1 MTVSI
6 YNRSCYS
13 LLQSVTKVSDLI
25 NYAIRNKHTAIGIC
39 EKNNLF
45 SAMYFYSECKKH
57 NIKPLIGMEIE
68 INFADKV
75 FPILLYPRNN
85 SGYVELIKFT
95 NNKDLF
101 TLKEIVGLSSDILVI
116 IPPDSFLLHLLQ
128 KNDSES
134 VDKIISRLPDNFY
147 VSIAS
152 NNKSNYLRY
161 NEKLTYYIE
170 RYSKKALAID
180 LTLYPTE
187 ADMTAYKCLLAIDK
201 SVDISDPTLFVRT
214 LAYLKDES
222 ELNDLFDKKYLDN
235 TDYFASL
242 IDLRIDELKSELPAY
257 KLEDKNIS
265 SKEYLY
271 KLCLAGLNKRLNGK
285 QNDIYLKRLKYE
297 LEVICKMNFQDYF
310 LIIYDVILYCVR
322 NDILVGPGR
331 GSAVGCLV
339 AYCLGITHIDPVK
352 NDLYFERFLN
362 PERISLP
369 DIDIDFP
376 DDKREEVIKHVSD
389 KYGQDKVAH
398 IITYNT
404 FQSKAAIKE
413 ISKVLKSD
421 QHYVDMLLSCI
432 TDPKDSLKE
441 IYDKN
446 KKFKSLVEATDKNK
460 LLFDTALRVENLP
473 RYTSLHAAG
482 IVLSNKPLMDVV
494 PVVEIGG
501 ETTVAYTMNYLE
513 ALGLIKIDF
522 LALRNLTILKTI
534 KDNIDTKL
542 DLYKLPLDDEP
553 TYALLR
559 KGYSLGLF
567 QLESRGMVKLLK
579 DIQVKNFRELATL
592 IALYR
597 PGPMQNIEQYLSNR
611 KKKEINYI
619 HEDLKDILKD
629 TYGIIVYQEQIMA
642 ISRKF
647 ASFTLGKADI
657 LRKAISKKN
666 VELMNSL
673 KNDFING
680 CLKNGYSKEVAEAI
694 YQLIERFAAYGFN
707 KAHSYGYAFI
717 SYIMAYL
724 KAHYTS
730 QFYCATLNS
739 ISGDR
744 NKIIS
749 LISEAKQSG
758 ISFKK
763 AHVNYSES
771 SFTTEDKTIIFG
783 LACLKDI
790 SKNISEKI
798 IKDRNEKGIY
808 INYFQFVGRATLLDI
823 SDKDI
828 ISLIEA
834 GCLDDLGYNRAT
846 MINNLEET
854 KRYTKLIYKV
864 DGSFDESLA
873 EKPLLDL
880 YSTNKLNELEK
891 EISYY
896 GLSFDNSYLNTIR
909 KKYPR
914 CAYTTSDIR
923 VDQSCCMILKI
934 ENVDVKKTKTG
945 DKVAFVS
952 ASDEY
957 GAIELVV
964 FAKEYA
970 QFAYLLVKD
979 IIIYVEAKKSSKGNF
994 IVSSIKRP
1002 EV

>member
-13 LLQSVTKVSDLI
+13 LLRSVTKVSDLI
-25 NYAIRNKHTAIGIC
+25 NYAIKNKHTAIGIC

-57 NIKPLIGMEIE
+57 NIKPLIGMEVE
-68 INFADKV
+68 ISFMEKV

-85 SGYVELIKFT
+85 SGYLELIKFT

-101 TLKEIVGLSSDILVI
+101 TLKEIAELSSDILVI
-116 IPPDSFLLHLLQ
+116 IPPDSFLLYLLQ
-128 KNDSES
+128 KDDNKS
-134 VDKIISRLPDNFY
+134 VDNIISRLPSNFY
-147 VSIAS
+147 ISIAS
-152 NNKSNYLRY
+152 NNKSNYLKY
-161 NEKLTYYIE
+161 NEKLAYYIE

-180 LTLYPTE
+180 LTLYPSE
-187 ADMTAYKCLLAIDK
+187 ADMTAYKCLLAIDR

-214 LAYLKDES
+214 LAYLKDEK
-222 ELNDLFDKKYLDN
+222 ELNDLFEKKYLDN
-235 TDYFASL
+235 TDHFASL
-242 IDLRIDELKSELPAY
+242 IDLKIDELKSELPSY
-257 KLEDKNIS
+257 QLEDKNIG

-285 QNDIYLKRLKYE
+285 LVDAYLTRLKYE
-297 LEVICKMNFQDYF
+297 LDIIFKMNFQDYF
-310 LIIYDVILYCVR
+310 LIIYDVVLYCVR

-369 DIDIDFP
+369 DIDIDIP
-376 DDKREEVIKHVSD
+376 DDKREDVIKYVTD

-398 IITYNT
+398 IITYST

-432 TDPKDSLKE
+432 NDPKECLKD

-446 KKFKSLVEATDKNK
+446 KKFRSLVDATDRNK
-460 LLFDTALRVENLP
+460 LLYDTALRVENLP
-473 RYTSLHAAG
+473 RYLSLHAAG
-482 IVLSNKPLMDVV
+482 IVISKKPLIEVV
-494 PVVEIGG
+494 P
-501 ETTVAYTMNYLE
+501 TVDISGVNTICYTKNYLE

-522 LALRNLTILKTI
+522 LALRNLTIIKTI
-534 KDNIDTKL
+534 KDSISTKL
-542 DLYKLPLDDEP
+542 DLYKLPLDDEV

-559 KGYSLGLF
+559 KGYSLALF
-567 QLESRGMVKLLK
+567 QLESKGMVKLLK
-579 DIQVKNFRELATL
+579 DIQVKNFSELATL

-597 PGPMQNIEQYLSNR
+597 PGPMQNIDQYLSNR
-611 KKKEINYI
+611 KKKEISYI
-619 HEDLKDILKD
+619 HDDLQDILKD
-629 TYGIIVYQEQIMA
+629 TYGIIVYQEQIMS

-657 LRKAISKKN
+657 LRKAISDKN
-666 VELMNSL
+666 IELMNDL
-673 KNDFING
+673 KNDFVSG
-680 CLKNGYSKEVAEAI
+680 CLKNGYSKEIAESI
-694 YQLIERFAAYGFN
+694 YLLIERFAAYGFN

-724 KAHYTS
+724 KAHYPS
-730 QFYCATLNS
+730 HFYCATLNS

-744 NKIIS
+744 SKIIS
-749 LISEAKQSG
+749 LINEAKQTG

-763 AHVNYSES
+763 AHVNYSDS
-771 SFTTEDKTIIFG
+771 NFTTEDNTIIFG
-783 LACLKDI
+783 LACLRDI

-798 IKDRNEKGIY
+798 IKDRKEKGIY
-808 INYFQFVGRATLLDI
+808 QNYFQFIGRATLLEL
-823 SDKDI
+823 SDKVI

-854 KRYTKLIYKV
+854 KRYTRLIYKA

-880 YSTNKLNELEK
+880 YPTNKLNELEK

-896 GLSFDNSYLNTIR
+896 GLSFDNSYLNIIR

-914 CAYTTSDIR
+914 CVLTTSNIR
-923 VDQSCCMILKI
+923 VDQSCCMIIKI

-952 ASDEY
+952 ASDEF

-979 IIIYVEAKKSSKGNF
+979 IIIYVEAKKSKKGNF
-994 IVSSIKRP
+994 IVSNIKRP